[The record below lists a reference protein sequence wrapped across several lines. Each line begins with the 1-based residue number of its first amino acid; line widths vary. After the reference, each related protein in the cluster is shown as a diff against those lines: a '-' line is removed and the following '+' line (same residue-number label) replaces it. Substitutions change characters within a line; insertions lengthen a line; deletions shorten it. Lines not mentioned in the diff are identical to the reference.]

1 VQVTCG
7 GQFAHVFGDI
17 LYVPNV
23 CALFQ
28 SSAGDSKG
36 KGKGKGKKAVAEAAP
51 AESDDAKLVK
61 KKGVS
66 TFKTTLTEMFIKLL
80 GTSCPSCACAVGRAS
95 CCCCRKLRAGSC
107 EWSNRDDLAFVVVV
121 DGLFVCASSGTST
134 RHCKGER
141 LSAAGRYR
149 PLEVRCEDSSVVE
162 AD

>member
-1 VQVTCG
+1 MQVTCG

-28 SSAGDSKG
+28 SSAGNS

-61 KKGVS
+61 KKGVT
-66 TFKTTLTEMFIKLL
+66 TFKSTLTEMFIKLL
-80 GTSCPSCACAVGRAS
+80 GTSCPSCACTVGRAS
-95 CCCCRKLRAGSC
+95 CCSCRKLRAGSC

-121 DGLFVCASSGTST
+121 DGLFVCASSGTNK

-141 LSAAGRYR
+141 LSAA
-149 PLEVRCEDSSVVE
+149 
-162 AD
+162 